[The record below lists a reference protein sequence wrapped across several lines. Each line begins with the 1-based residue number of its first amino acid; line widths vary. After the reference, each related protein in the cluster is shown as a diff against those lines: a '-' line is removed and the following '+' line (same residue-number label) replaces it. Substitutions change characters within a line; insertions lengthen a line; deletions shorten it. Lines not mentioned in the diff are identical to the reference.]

1 MTKGNIRYRLKT
13 LRILQIWLAV
23 GLVGLISYFYSSSF
37 ASPWDISKYRQFCLT
52 GEQHSQLQPEESEE
66 CKLQNTK
73 ILVSIFGPDAG
84 IAIALLGFY
93 IALMAEVNLIYEK
106 KERIRS

>member
-1 MTKGNIRYRLKT
+1 M
-13 LRILQIWLAV
+13 
-23 GLVGLISYFYSSSF
+23 ISYFYSSSF
-37 ASPWDISKYRQFCLT
+37 ASPGDITRYRQFCVT
-52 GEQHSQLQPEESEE
+52 AKQHSQLQLEESEE

-84 IAIALLGFY
+84 IAMALLGFY
-93 IALMAEVNLIYEK
+93 IALMAEVNLIYEN

>member
-1 MTKGNIRYRLKT
+1 M
-13 LRILQIWLAV
+13 
-23 GLVGLISYFYSSSF
+23 ISYFYSSSF
-37 ASPWDISKYRQFCLT
+37 ASPGDITRYRQFCVT
-52 GEQHSQLQPEESEE
+52 AKQHSQLQESEE

-73 ILVSIFGPDAG
+73 ILVSIFAPDAG

-93 IALMAEVNLIYEK
+93 IALMAEVNLIYEN

>member
-1 MTKGNIRYRLKT
+1 
-13 LRILQIWLAV
+13 LQL
-23 GLVGLISYFYSSSF
+23 
-37 ASPWDISKYRQFCLT
+37 
-52 GEQHSQLQPEESEE
+52 EEREE

-93 IALMAEVNLIYEK
+93 IALMAEVNLICEK
-106 KERIRS
+106 KEGIRS

>member
-1 MTKGNIRYRLKT
+1 LKT
-13 LRILQIWLAV
+13 IRILQIWLAV
-23 GLVGLISYFYSSSF
+23 GFIGLISYFYSSSF
-37 ASPWDISKYRQFCLT
+37 ASSPWDITKYRQFCLK
-52 GEQHSQLQPEESEE
+52 GEQHSQLQLDEREE

-93 IALMAEVNLIYEK
+93 IAVMAEVNLIYEK
-106 KERIRS
+106 KERIRSC

>member
-1 MTKGNIRYRLKT
+1 
-13 LRILQIWLAV
+13 LQ
-23 GLVGLISYFYSSSF
+23 
-37 ASPWDISKYRQFCLT
+37 
-52 GEQHSQLQPEESEE
+52 ESEE

-73 ILVSIFGPDAG
+73 ILVSIFAPDAG

-106 KERIRS
+106 KKRIQS

>member
-1 MTKGNIRYRLKT
+1 
-13 LRILQIWLAV
+13 LQIWLAV
-23 GLVGLISYFYSSSF
+23 GLIGMIIYFYSSSF
-37 ASPWDISKYRQFCLT
+37 SSPGNLMRYRQFCLAV
-52 GEQHSQLQPEESEE
+52 GQHSQLQVRQE

-93 IALMAEVNLIYEK
+93 IALMAEVNLIYKK
-106 KERIRS
+106 KERTRS

>member
-1 MTKGNIRYRLKT
+1 LKT
-13 LRILQIWLAV
+13 LRILQIWVAV

-37 ASPWDISKYRQFCLT
+37 ASPWDITKYRQFCLT
-52 GEQHSQLQPEESEE
+52 GEQHSQLQLEEE

>member
-1 MTKGNIRYRLKT
+1 LKT

-23 GLVGLISYFYSSSF
+23 GLIGMISYFYSSSL
-37 ASPWDISKYRQFCLT
+37 ASPGDITKYRQFCLT
-52 GEQHSQLQPEESEE
+52 GQQHSQLQLEEE

-73 ILVSIFGPDAG
+73 ALVSIIGPDAS
-84 IAIALLGFY
+84 IVIALLGFY

-106 KERIRS
+106 KERIQS

>member
-1 MTKGNIRYRLKT
+1 LKT
-13 LRILQIWLAV
+13 LRILQIWLAL
-23 GLVGLISYFYSSSF
+23 GLTGMISYFYSSSF
-37 ASPWDISKYRQFCLT
+37 ASPGDMTHYPQFCQT
-52 GEQHSQLQPEESEE
+52 GQQHNQLQLEVRQE

-93 IALMAEVNLIYEK
+93 IALMAVVNLIYEK
-106 KERIRS
+106 KERI

>member
-1 MTKGNIRYRLKT
+1 M
-13 LRILQIWLAV
+13 
-23 GLVGLISYFYSSSF
+23 ISYFYSSSF
-37 ASPWDISKYRQFCLT
+37 ASPGDITQYLQFCQT
-52 GEQHSQLQPEESEE
+52 GQQHNQLQLEVRQE

-93 IALMAEVNLIYEK
+93 IALMAVVNLIYEK
-106 KERIRS
+106 KERI

>member
-1 MTKGNIRYRLKT
+1 LKT

-23 GLVGLISYFYSSSF
+23 GLIGMISYFYSSSF
-37 ASPWDISKYRQFCLT
+37 ASPGDITKYRQVCLT
-52 GEQHSQLQPEESEE
+52 GEQHNQLQLESEE

-106 KERIRS
+106 KEGIRS

>member
-1 MTKGNIRYRLKT
+1 
-13 LRILQIWLAV
+13 V
-23 GLVGLISYFYSSSF
+23 ISYFYSSSF
-37 ASPWDISKYRQFCLT
+37 ASPGDITRYRQICLT
-52 GEQHSQLQPEESEE
+52 AQQHSQLQLEEGEE

-73 ILVSIFGPDAG
+73 ILVSVFGPDVG

-93 IALMAEVNLIYEK
+93 IALMAEVNIICEK